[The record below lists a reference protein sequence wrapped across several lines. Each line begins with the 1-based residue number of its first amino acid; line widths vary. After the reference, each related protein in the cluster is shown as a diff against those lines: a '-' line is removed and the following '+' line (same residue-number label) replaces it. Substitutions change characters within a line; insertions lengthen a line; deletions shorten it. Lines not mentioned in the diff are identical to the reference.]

1 MAAYSNCAKK
11 LSVPGWRIEQR
22 YSNKVMIGNWI
33 EERKKF
39 QRSNLP
45 TPKSCYEKDFV
56 RFSDSEPD
64 RIQRRYFLK
73 RMEGLPGHHLLSRHG
88 EPSSRHLVSQ
98 YDDHYIR
105 HGNSTLPP
113 LRSWDGNSLTW
124 APEKSDFP
132 SADPPTNFGLL
143 QDKQKLWR
151 GQVPEELKSVYSASY
166 RQPPPSA
173 FMTTRFGVAPR
184 VLSSMMHQPNNT
196 NKALDFKCQ
205 AYLQV
210 PDYPVGR
217 TNNNL
222 MVESTS

>member
-1 MAAYSNCAKK
+1 MAAYAHSATKGS
-11 LSVPGWRIEQR
+11 LPGWRIEQK
-22 YSNKVMIGNWI
+22 YSNKVLIGNWV

-39 QRSNLP
+39 LRSNLS
-45 TPKSCYEKDFV
+45 TSKSCYGKDFV
-56 RFSDSEPD
+56 QFSDSKPD

-73 RMEGLPGHHLLSRHG
+73 RMEGLPGHHLLSHHG
-88 EPSSRHLVSQ
+88 EPGTRNLVSH

-132 SADPPTNFGLL
+132 STDPPTNFGLL
-143 QDKQKLWR
+143 QEKQKLWR
-151 GQVPEELKSVYSASY
+151 APFSEEPRSVYSASY

-173 FMTTRFGVAPR
+173 LVTIRYGVAPR
-184 VLSSMMHQPNNT
+184 VLSSTMHQPNNT

-205 AYLQV
+205 ANLQV
-210 PDYPVGR
+210 PDNPVR
-217 TNNNL
+217 RADPNL
-222 MVESTS
+222 AVESS